1 MSDTPDFHED
11 PAQPTKSSERTAFL
25 ILAVVLAPAL
35 SVAIVGGWGFFVW
48 ILQMFYG
55 PPTG

>member
-11 PAQPTKSSERTAFL
+11 PALPTKSSERTAFL

-48 ILQMFYG
+48 ILQMIYG

>member
-1 MSDTPDFHED
+1 MSDTPDFQDD
-11 PAQPTKSSERTAFL
+11 PARSNKSDERTAFL

-35 SVAIVGGWGFFVW
+35 AVAIVGGWGFFVW

>member
-11 PAQPTKSSERTAFL
+11 SAQPTKSSERTAFL

-48 ILQMFYG
+48 ILQMIYG

>member
-1 MSDTPDFHED
+1 MTNTPDFHDD
-11 PAQPTKSSERTAFL
+11 PALPRKSDERTAFL
-25 ILAVVLAPAL
+25 ILAVVCAPAL
-35 SVAIVGGWGFFVW
+35 AVAIVGGWGFFVW